1 MKKTIRYFLAI
12 LMVLSFT
19 QCNFKN
25 KDNKGE
31 AESTET
37 TLNNTQKQI
46 EASPEF
52 LNNKASLVEMIAV
65 LRDGYD
71 CDTIDKKLKA
81 ISDKYAG
88 VTYQE
93 NEKIRDDE
101 KEEIMKLYNE
111 FATVAEEKAKELGC
125 K

>member
-25 KDNKGE
+25 KDNKDE

-37 TLNNTQKQI
+37 TLNNTQKQK

-52 LNNKASLVEMIAV
+52 RNNKESLVEMIAV